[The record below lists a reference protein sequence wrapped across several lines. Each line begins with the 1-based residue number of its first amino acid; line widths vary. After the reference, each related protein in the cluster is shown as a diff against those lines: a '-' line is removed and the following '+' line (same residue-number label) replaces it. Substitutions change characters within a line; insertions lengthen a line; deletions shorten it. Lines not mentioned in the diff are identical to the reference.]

1 MTQQEVMEW
10 METYLDGTMPEK
22 SALGMIKQDIKEY
35 GFDTFL
41 EMPPETIIQ
50 SYIEISEEVTS
61 DLVNDFRALFDQERQ
76 IEDLGL
82 EQSMRIDPGDSM
94 MALRNGMSDI
104 MQSMLLYVDVQR
116 MANTLI
122 EEDEN

>member
-35 GFDTFL
+35 GFETFL
-41 EMPPETIIQ
+41 DLPPETIIQ
-50 SYIEISEEVTS
+50 SYIEISEEVTH
-61 DLVNDFRALFDQERQ
+61 DLVEDFKSLFRQEKQ

-122 EEDEN
+122 EENEI

>member
-10 METYLDGTMPEK
+10 METYLNGTMPEK

>member
-41 EMPPETIIQ
+41 DMPPETIIQ

-122 EEDEN
+122 EEDE

>member
-41 EMPPETIIQ
+41 DMPPETIIQ

-122 EEDEN
+122 EEDES

>member
-1 MTQQEVMEW
+1 MEW

-41 EMPPETIIQ
+41 DMPPETIIQ

-122 EEDEN
+122 EEDES

>member
-116 MANTLI
+116 MVNTLI

>member
-122 EEDEN
+122 EEDE

>member
-1 MTQQEVMEW
+1 MTQQEVMDW

-41 EMPPETIIQ
+41 DMPPETIIQ

>member
-50 SYIEISEEVTS
+50 SSIEISEEVTI

>member
-41 EMPPETIIQ
+41 DMPPETIIQ

>member
-1 MTQQEVMEW
+1 MEW

-22 SALGMIKQDIKEY
+22 AALGMIKQDIKEY